1 MTIPLTNFPVIYL
14 RKGAE
19 RRLKAGHLWVY
30 SNEVDTHRSPLTG
43 FEPGAQAELRAAS
56 DKPLGTIF
64 VNPHAL
70 ICGRLISRDASHG
83 MTPQRLTQRMEA
95 ALAIRDRLFPEPFYR
110 WVFGDSDGLSGLVI
124 DRFGDTVVVQISTAG
139 MESLRDAIVRAV
151 QRLVHPAAII
161 LKNDGKMRQVEGL
174 PSYVEQVHGPQTEL
188 LRVVENGVRF
198 EVPLAGGQKTG
209 WFYDHRMNRQRLQA
223 YAPGKKVL
231 DVFSYVGGWG
241 IQAACA
247 GASQVTCIDSSA
259 QAVDSVHHN
268 ARLNGLQNVDT
279 IEGDAFDA
287 LKALCD
293 EKEKFDIVVLD
304 PPALIPRRRD
314 QKAGEQAYA
323 RLNQLGLRLLERDGL
338 LVSASCSMH
347 LSQERLIDIIRSS
360 GRKIDRFVQL
370 LEQGHQAP
378 DHPVVPGI
386 PETDYIKSCFV
397 RSLTGFF

>member
-1 MTIPLTNFPVIYL
+1 MNFPVLYL

-19 RRLKAGHLWVY
+19 RRLRAGHLWVY
-30 SNEVDTHRSPLTG
+30 SNEVDMKRSPLTG
-43 FEPGAQAELRAAS
+43 FEAGIQAELRAS
-56 DKPLGTIF
+56 NDKPLGTVF

-70 ICGRLISRDASHG
+70 ICGRLISRDPTHG
-83 MTPQRLTQRMEA
+83 MTPQRLTQRMEV
-95 ALAIRDRLFPEPFYR
+95 ALELRQRLFNKPFYR

-124 DRFGDTVVVQISTAG
+124 DRFGDTVVVQISSAG
-139 MESLRDAIVRAV
+139 MEQMKEAIVRAI
-151 QRLVHPAAII
+151 QRLTQASSIV
-161 LKNDGKMRQVEGL
+161 LKNDGKMRKVEGL
-174 PSYVEQVHGPQTEL
+174 ESYVEQAHGSAPDMLEL
-188 LRVVENGVRF
+188 EENGVKF

-209 WFYDHRMNRQRLQA
+209 WFYDHRMNRARLQA
-223 YAPGKKVL
+223 YAPGKRVL

-241 IQAACA
+241 IQAASA
-247 GASQVTCIDSSA
+247 GATSVTCIDSSA
-259 QAVDSVHHN
+259 SAIESVHHN
-268 ARLNGLQNVDT
+268 ARLNGLTNVDT

-287 LKALCD
+287 LKALAD
-293 EKEKFDIVVLD
+293 EKQKFDIVVLD

-347 LSQERLIDIIRSS
+347 LSQEKLVDIIRGS

-378 DHPVVPGI
+378 DHPVIPGI
-386 PETDYIKSCFV
+386 AETDYIKSCFV
-397 RSLTGFF
+397 RSLTGFL